1 VGGIW
6 LLYILGYHLSVDVC
20 VGFIAL
26 AGVAAETGVIMLIYL
41 DQAIIKHQ
49 EIAEQQKRVLTNE
62 DIKQAVIEG
71 ALLRLRPKMMTVF
84 AIIGS
89 LLLALGNKL
98 KILKLN

>member
-6 LLYILGYHLSVDVC
+6 LLYILGYHLSVAVC

-84 AIIGS
+84 AITGG